1 MNWEI
6 KLKANNDYTKWLRKK
21 IKNQKNKDKVKKKY
35 MVNWDRMMKLKKNY
49 KKPMQKVF
57 LKKNQNKFRVNSKN
71 LKG

>member
-1 MNWEI
+1 
-6 KLKANNDYTKWLRKK
+6 
-21 IKNQKNKDKVKKKY
+21 